1 MEAKEG
7 IEAFARRPR
16 KLSEIPAS
24 FQREEPCADCDQPQP
39 PETQNQPADD
49 GESPELQRMRDSFAR
64 QFELESAK
72 IKQAYEQKIADFKQL
87 NKSIRDKKA
96 VQNKHLVEQEMLA
109 LFDL

>member
-1 MEAKEG
+1 
-7 IEAFARRPR
+7 
-16 KLSEIPAS
+16 
-24 FQREEPCADCDQPQP
+24 
-39 PETQNQPADD
+39 
-49 GESPELQRMRDSFAR
+49 MRDSFAR